1 MVDNFELLKYQINTF
16 PGCFYHLQI
25 IKRNKDHASMRGNNR
40 TIKQYY
46 VEDADYLLKHR
57 EEIISL
63 CEMFGARA
71 YINLSPKSYEAVSKE
86 CLLKY
91 AVIVKTNDYKKP
103 YKLWDN
109 AAGSIKG
116 VYPRWVVDLDKEF
129 LPDKEAVLTCI
140 RESYQAKG
148 IDQEGEIGKELIK
161 CIVPTK
167 TGEHIITSSF
177 PLDVLKAKFPNL
189 DVHKNNPTIL
199 YIPRVLDN

>member
-71 YINLSPKSYEAVSKE
+71 YINLSPKSYEAVTKE

-91 AVIVKTNDYKKP
+91 ALIIKTNDYKKP
-103 YKLWDN
+103 YKLWSS
-109 AAGSIKG
+109 ASGSVKG
-116 VYPRWVVDLDKEF
+116 LYPRWVVDIDEDF
-129 LPDKEAVLTCI
+129 LFNKEAIIACI
-140 RESYQAKG
+140 KDSYNAKG
-148 IDQEGEIGKELIK
+148 IDHEGVIGNENSICKAPEVGTIIMDLTKASDEKEGE
-161 CIVPTK
+161 
-167 TGEHIITSSF
+167 
-177 PLDVLKAKFPNL
+177 
-189 DVHKNNPTIL
+189 
-199 YIPRVLDN
+199 